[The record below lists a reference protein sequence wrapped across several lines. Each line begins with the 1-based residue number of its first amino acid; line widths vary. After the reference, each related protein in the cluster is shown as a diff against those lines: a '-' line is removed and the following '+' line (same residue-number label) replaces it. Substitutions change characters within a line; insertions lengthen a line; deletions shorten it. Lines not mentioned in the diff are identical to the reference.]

1 MVDGDVGAEAADHFC
16 PVQSECLGLVSYS
29 SWLMTMVAERVGSL
43 SIPSPF
49 TPLKAPL
56 NLSSAVCPDACREAD
71 DLVGGTDW
79 NSGGGYRE
87 RVRKVAETRV
97 AGCR

>member
-1 MVDGDVGAEAADHFC
+1 
-16 PVQSECLGLVSYS
+16 
-29 SWLMTMVAERVGSL
+29 MTMVAEPVRSL

-71 DLVGGTDW
+71 DLAGGTDG
-79 NSGGGYRE
+79 SGGGGYRE
-87 RVRKVAETRV
+87 RVRNVAETRV
-97 AGCR
+97 SA